1 MASTAER
8 IKALVDDNI
17 EVDGQALDIPD
28 DMNFS
33 LAAAGVSSMDLVALG
48 KLIASEFGITFTLD
62 DCAALDNLTKVVAFV
77 DSKAA

>member
-8 IKALVDDNI
+8 IRALIDDNI
-17 EVDGQALDIPD
+17 EVDGQALDIPA

-48 KLIASEFGITFTLD
+48 KLIASEFNITFTLD

>member
-48 KLIASEFGITFTLD
+48 KLIASEFNITFTLD
-62 DCAALDNLTKVVAFV
+62 DCTALDNLTKVVAFV

>member
-17 EVDGQALDIPD
+17 EVDGKALSIPD

>member
-8 IKALVDDNI
+8 IRALIDDNI
-17 EVDGQALDIPD
+17 EVDGQALDIPA

-48 KLIASEFGITFTLD
+48 KLIASEFSITFTLD
-62 DCAALDNLTKVVAFV
+62 DCTALDNLTKVVAFV

>member
-8 IKALVDDNI
+8 IRALVDDNI

-48 KLIASEFGITFTLD
+48 KLIASEFDITFTLD

>member
-1 MASTAER
+1 MVSTAER
-8 IKALVDDNI
+8 LTSLVNDNI
-17 EVDGQALDIPD
+17 EVDGNPLDIPD

-48 KLIASEFGITFTLD
+48 KLIAREFDITFTLD
-62 DCAALDNLTKVVAFV
+62 DCVALDNLTKVVAFV

>member
-48 KLIASEFGITFTLD
+48 KLIAGEFGITFTLD

-77 DSKAA
+77 DGKAA

>member
-1 MASTAER
+1 MASTAEKIR
-8 IKALVDDNI
+8 ALIDDNI
-17 EVDGQALDIPD
+17 EVDGQALDIPA

-48 KLIASEFGITFTLD
+48 KLIASEFNITFTLD
-62 DCAALDNLTKVVAFV
+62 DCTALDNLTKVVAFV

>member
-48 KLIASEFGITFTLD
+48 KLIAGEFGITFTLD

>member
-8 IKALVDDNI
+8 IRALIDDNI
-17 EVDGQALDIPD
+17 EVDGQALDIPA

-48 KLIASEFGITFTLD
+48 KLIASEFNITFTLD
-62 DCAALDNLTKVVAFV
+62 DCTALDNLTKVVAFV